1 MFNLKYKW
9 ELDNSAIPRDGNP
22 IYIKV
27 NFNDL
32 NNLELISGKQDIMLE
47 GKKVGY
53 IYISN
58 GYAYIC
64 LDNQTFLTENTRKG
78 DGTIY
83 GNVKLTE
90 TDKGSGEYKYVE
102 AVI

>member
-1 MFNLKYKW
+1 M
-9 ELDNSAIPRDGNP
+9 GNP

-27 NFNDL
+27 NFNDF

-64 LDNQTFLTENTRKG
+64 LDNQNFL
-78 DGTIY
+78 DGKHKKREMEQY
-83 GNVKLTE
+83 ME
-90 TDKGSGEYKYVE
+90 M
-102 AVI
+102 